1 MAESEQGHRIRVG
14 LFDKNVEE
22 VFSQALKKILPL
34 LRGVTVPEGE
44 AFRWETHPQ
53 LAKALQEA
61 TKELKSDLKELFK
74 KAVEQ
79 EYNRGLQNKISAQNE
94 AFGPRVMRTLMAQ
107 QRVLMEQRGRAVNS
121 YLQRVNTGN
130 FSLARRIWKIGE
142 QARADMATAI
152 KAGLEDGLDYRQLAR
167 NVKEFLIEPNRLYR
181 RVRGKDG
188 MLHLSKAAKEYHPGQ
203 GVYRSSVRNAQRV
216 ARTETNIAYR
226 RGELDSAQGDPF
238 VLGIRVNLSANHTT
252 KLPNGKTVH
261 FFDICDE
268 LSNQNYPKDF
278 KFTGWHPHCR
288 CYITYIMVPQ
298 AEAMEMIRRGLR
310 VPPYS
315 KPITDTPE
323 AFKEWLVENRS
334 RLEKSTN
341 LPYFIRENQKYI
353 SGIKYT
359 PEGLAQIQAAGQMM
373 QKTEPTTLEKA
384 EQRHAARTPEQIAEI
399 QKKWHD
405 RQMWRKHAQGVL
417 RATDGVLDFGE
428 ERVNVANFLEVGRYE
443 EASKLATYLR
453 DKIKKELKYL
463 EMLDVRLADLKK
475 YELLDLGSVRAAVKS
490 KLDSF
495 SKYDLDKQKQ
505 KLKFEIDWVEKNKKY
520 STWEIAQRAYK
531 KELAAV
537 DQKIELQEVGE
548 KMSAIQD
555 YVLAHPKSKKVADL
569 FAAAEKAL
577 ADGDSMT
584 SVKAKIKE
592 AENVIKINEQ
602 TKAYLA
608 AKRGG
613 MDSLASDTLEAHK
626 KAEKTKLEQELA
638 DIKAKLQN
646 KSKLTA
652 AEIQRLTE
660 RREELTKNMDFEV
673 LRKYFD
679 EYEKGRADANDKL
692 LRPVTKKVWKNLTQ
706 DEKVVVTKYTQ
717 TYNYLNEPLRGKT
730 YSGRSTGTREFNE
743 DLPKLTSALDKF
755 SMPKDIVV
763 RRGTNNFEISSIGKY
778 LSTLEAGDV
787 WVDKGF
793 LSTAAGKGYGLFQ
806 RYDLIIV
813 IPKGAKGIYAEPFS
827 HFTDSMKYNYAY
839 KNLWGGQTDEDM
851 GSEREWIGQRG
862 SKFKVLKVEGSTIY
876 MELIGQKNK
885 TYG

>member
-298 AEAMEMIRRGLR
+298 EEAMEMIRRGLR

-353 SGIKYT
+353 SGIKFT
-359 PEGLAQIQAAGQMM
+359 PEGMAQIQAAQGAI

-384 EQRHAARTPEQIAEI
+384 EQRHAARTPEQIAETR
-399 QKKWHD
+399 KRWAD
-405 RQMWRKHAQGVL
+405 RARNRKHAQGVL
-417 RATDGVLDFGE
+417 SAVKDVLGYEDEKRELKDYLDRGWYYMASRAASDLRKLIKGDLSSLKELDAKLDALKKFDIHALRGVND
-428 ERVNVANFLEVGRYE
+428 AVGRTLAKKGWDIIDIRSEDALGRLKKGLEYE
-443 EASKLATYLR
+443 INWVSTKGTKYPTWELARDAYKKRLR
-453 DKIKKELKYL
+453 LVEHRV
-463 EMLDVRLADLKK
+463 EMLNVRKSIEDRISFLSGAKSKAGERLLDEFEILFGDDRSTVQALRLKAKEIQDRAHRIELQRARTAKGAAVASGKGLYVPKSDEETKKDFEDYLKKIGAANKWSIDVDRGFIQLSADKWTYEGHHQEIYKHNNIESSEEHRQLWSHKNPSSNWHIMGGYVRTSNSFRINEAFRKSGIVGPIGPKESAKLMSLRASQDDLKTIR
-475 YELLDLGSVRAAVKS
+475 LLDKKVASFSLPVPIRVTRYVQQPA
-490 KLDSF
+490 LDSIFGQSF
-495 SKYDLDKQKQ
+495 SGKGLSQVAVQLNQGGAVIKPDPAFLSASTNEALNVFTYYDA
-505 KLKFEIDWVEKNKKY
+505 KFEI
-520 STWEIAQRAYK
+520 
-531 KELAAV
+531 
-537 DQKIELQEVGE
+537 EVPPG
-548 KMSAIQD
+548 MSM
-555 YVLAHPKSKKVADL
+555 Y
-569 FAAAEKAL
+569 
-577 ADGDSMT
+577 
-584 SVKAKIKE
+584 
-592 AENVIKINEQ
+592 
-602 TKAYLA
+602 
-608 AKRGG
+608 
-613 MDSLASDTLEAHK
+613 
-626 KAEKTKLEQELA
+626 
-638 DIKAKLQN
+638 
-646 KSKLTA
+646 
-652 AEIQRLTE
+652 
-660 RREELTKNMDFEV
+660 
-673 LRKYFD
+673 
-679 EYEKGRADANDKL
+679 
-692 LRPVTKKVWKNLTQ
+692 
-706 DEKVVVTKYTQ
+706 
-717 TYNYLNEPLRGKT
+717 
-730 YSGRSTGTREFNE
+730 
-743 DLPKLTSALDKF
+743 
-755 SMPKDIVV
+755 
-763 RRGTNNFEISSIGKY
+763 
-778 LSTLEAGDV
+778 
-787 WVDKGF
+787 
-793 LSTAAGKGYGLFQ
+793 
-806 RYDLIIV
+806 
-813 IPKGAKGIYAEPFS
+813 
-827 HFTDSMKYNYAY
+827 FTDNYDESEVIFPRSSKMVFISARMEAAP
-839 KNLWGGQTDEDM
+839 GRRSGQLVI
-851 GSEREWIGQRG
+851 RCQL
-862 SKFKVLKVEGSTIY
+862 V
-876 MELIGQKNK
+876 N
-885 TYG
+885 